1 MPLIRRFLVRLKRE
15 PAFAAIFVVT
25 LALGV
30 GANAALLSALR
41 GYYLAPLPYRDA
53 GRLVNIQ
60 QNFQGLSGI
69 SISAYND
76 VLANT
81 KSISNGGLAGTSS
94 ATIKVGN
101 RPRIVDTAQVAPSL
115 LRTLGV
121 APTIGRTLATASGR
135 PDGPREAVLSFRFW
149 KNTYGGA
156 DITGKTIEING
167 NAYNIV
173 GVMPAGFYFPN
184 RNPQIYLPLQVTA
197 TDTHNY
203 MQVSSWYFIARLAPH
218 VHLATLNTALK
229 ARQQVEI
236 SKLKP
241 DERSVAE
248 KNGYNLHAVTLRETL
263 IGNSGPRLALIEC
276 GAALLFI
283 LAIAILANLV
293 TTRAL
298 GRRHEQALK
307 LALGAGRLSLWRD
320 ALRDTL
326 PLALLGG
333 AAALALTWVGI
344 ELLLRYGFGGT
355 GSAFTVALSGWT
367 VLAALVLAL
376 IAGFL
381 AALPAAL
388 GSGSRLLERLAEGG
402 RGTPT
407 RQSRFL
413 QRGLSITQIALGVAL
428 LTNAGLIG
436 VAYHRLS
443 TRALGFDSSHLVVAS
458 LGLQNKRFSN
468 KQENVAFVRQ
478 FTEAAARLPGFRI
491 VGTAIAVPFGNTLLV
506 NNTHRSGAPAKQQ
519 IYPAI
524 SFATQGALRALGVH
538 MLAGRTFDADDLTSD
553 ARVAVMDADLARSLF
568 ESPKAAIGQTVV
580 VRGQTVRIIGV
591 TGKVRWFPHAFGHLT
606 GTLWLPYSMLPA
618 SATNSG
624 VYVTV
629 RTPLPPA
636 VAARQL
642 KGLLASLAPTE
653 AFDWIRPMKQMT
665 ASAYRGDQAPAV
677 LVGLFSLIALTLA
690 AVGVYGTVAYLIRQR
705 LGEFAVRQAL
715 GATPGKIGVLAL
727 TQGALLA
734 AAGIGLG
741 IVGGF
746 LLSRALAT
754 ATAMSGAGGAAVY
767 IGTALTMALIVFATT
782 SIPAQ
787 RARRANL
794 LSLLRPQ

>member
-1 MPLIRRFLVRLKRE
+1 MQFVRHFLASLKRE
-15 PAFAAIFVVT
+15 PAFAAIFVIT

-30 GANAALLSALR
+30 GANAALLTALR
-41 GYYLAPLPYRDA
+41 GYYLAPLPYPDA

-60 QNFQGLSGI
+60 QDFQGLGGMSV
-69 SISAYND
+69 SSYRD
-76 VLANT
+76 VLAHGAD
-81 KSISNGGLAGTSS
+81 ISGGGLAETSS
-94 ATIKVGN
+94 ATIKVGD
-101 RPRIVDTAQVAPSL
+101 RPRIVETAQVTPSL

-121 APTIGRTLATASGR
+121 APAMGRTLAMASGR
-135 PDGPREAVLSFRFW
+135 PGGPREAVLSYRFW
-149 KNTYGGA
+149 KNAYGSGNVA
-156 DITGKTIEING
+156 GKTIEVNG

-173 GVMPAGFYFPN
+173 GVMPARFYFPD
-184 RNPQIYLPLQVTA
+184 RGPQIYIPLQVA
-197 TDTHNY
+197 PTDTHNY
-203 MQVSSWYFIARLAPH
+203 MRVSSWYFIARMTPKTSLA
-218 VHLATLNTALK
+218 AIATALK
-229 ARQQVEI
+229 ARAQTEMDN
-236 SKLKP
+236 LKP
-241 DERSVAE
+241 DERRMAE
-248 KNGYNLHAVTLRETL
+248 KDGYELHATTLRNTL
-263 IGNSGPRLALIEC
+263 VGNAGPRLALIEC
-276 GAALLFI
+276 GAAVLFI

-307 LALGAGRLSLWRD
+307 LALGADRMTLWRD

-333 AAALALTWVGI
+333 ATALALAWVGI
-344 ELLLRYGFGGT
+344 ALLLRYGFGGAE
-355 GSAFTVALSGWT
+355 SAFTIALSGWT
-367 VLAALVLAL
+367 ILSALLLAL

-388 GSGSRLLERLAEGG
+388 GSGSRLLTRLVEGG
-402 RGTPT
+402 HGTPT
-407 RQSRFL
+407 RQSRFM

-443 TRALGFDSSHLVVAS
+443 TRALGFDSSRLVVAS
-458 LGLQNKRFSN
+458 LGLQNKRFSDKRN
-468 KQENVAFVRQ
+468 NIAFVHQ
-478 FTEAAARLPGFRI
+478 FTEAAGRLPGFRI
-491 VGTAIAVPFGNTLLV
+491 VGTAVAIPFGDTLIS
-506 NNTHRSGAPAKQQ
+506 NNVHRNGAPVDQQ

-524 SFATQGALRALGVH
+524 SYATQGSLRALGVH
-538 MLAGRTFDADDLTSD
+538 LLAGRTFSADDLTSD
-553 ARVAVMDADLARSLF
+553 AHVAVIDADLARSMF
-568 ESPKAAIGQTVV
+568 PSPRAAVGQTIV
-580 VRGQTVRIIGV
+580 VRGQTVRIIG
-591 TGKVRWFPHAFGHLT
+591 TAGRARWFPHKFGHLT

-618 SATNSG
+618 STTDSG
-624 VYVTV
+624 VYVAV
-629 RTPLPPA
+629 RTALPPG

-642 KGLLASLAPTE
+642 KDLLARLAPTE

-665 ASAYRGDQAPAV
+665 ARAYRGDQAPAV

-715 GATPGKIGVLAL
+715 GATPGRIGALAL
-727 TQGALLA
+727 AQGALLA

-746 LLSRALAT
+746 LLSRILAA
-754 ATAMSGAGGAAVY
+754 ATAMNGAGSAAVY
-767 IGTALTMALIVFATT
+767 LGTALTMALIVFVTT